1 MWDLGRVCGVYEPF
15 NIGALMERGVRLIGN
30 GQAPVQ
36 MYWEELLGMVEKG
49 DIDPLEMVTHRARL
63 EELAEVYERLDWREE
78 GTQKVFVEM
87 RFSKP
92 PAPGSP
98 ALTTYEK

>member
-1 MWDLGRVCGVYEPF
+1 
-15 NIGALMERGVRLIGN
+15 
-30 GQAPVQ
+30 
-36 MYWEELLGMVEKG
+36 
-49 DIDPLEMVTHRARL
+49 MVTHRARL

-87 RFSKP
+87 RCSKP